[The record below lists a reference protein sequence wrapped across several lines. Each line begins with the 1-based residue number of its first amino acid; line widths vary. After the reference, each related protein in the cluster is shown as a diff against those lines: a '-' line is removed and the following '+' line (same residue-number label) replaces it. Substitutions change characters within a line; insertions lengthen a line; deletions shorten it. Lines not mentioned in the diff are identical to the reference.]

1 LNNAIKEE
9 INQNVQV
16 VQTNNKI
23 WKVIDFLSEISLKFS
38 SLILFFITVSIW
50 YQIFT
55 RIVHINNRGIVELGG
70 FLLVWVLYLG
80 IASGMKKGRHIR
92 VDIIYGRLPKKIQNF
107 LTMIS
112 DIICVV
118 FSFIITWEGIK
129 LVNLFYK
136 MGERAILLG
145 LPMYL
150 VYIVIPV
157 GMFLFALEA
166 IREFFLTLR
175 KI

>member
-1 LNNAIKEE
+1 MNNAIKEE

-55 RIVHINNRGIVELGG
+55 RIVHINTRGIVELGG